1 MLILKELLWTNAFS
15 YGANNSIRFDENPL
29 TQLVG
34 SNGAGKTS
42 ISLMLQEVLYG
53 KNIKNI
59 KKQDIANN
67 KSGEKGYYIMLTFD
81 KDGDEYIVELDRK
94 TSLKFRLY
102 KNGNDISSHTSLN
115 TYKTLSDIIGLADF
129 KIFCQLIYQHS
140 TDSLD
145 FLTATDTNR
154 KKFLISLLQLD
165 KYIEYHEL
173 FKDKAR
179 ILHLDVVK
187 DESAIATITSWVKSN
202 ENMNFIKEELLP
214 TVVVDPEYYLTKAKL
229 EQNINNINSIN
240 RKIITNQQY
249 KEELSA
255 LDSKYYLSSA
265 PARPDPNSQELR
277 ARVRVEE
284 NTYRTVE
291 AKIAKINS
299 VQGECSQC
307 LQEVDSDLQDKMIQ
321 AEYIHRNI
329 AKEQIRQLWE
339 KIPQAEKI
347 EVEIK
352 KFAKQKA
359 DFERLT
365 QLIDNS
371 LDSKTLDLAE
381 QKEKLS
387 SVLNLISLAERLA
400 KSTEKKNLEI
410 SAHNSRV
417 DVVQAQLVQMHKD
430 LKNKNI
436 DLMEKENLATILE
449 LLKKTFGTNG
459 LVSYKIESSVKE
471 LEKKINIYLSDL
483 TQFQI
488 YFKLEGEKL
497 NIQVMDDLGNIN
509 SISNLSSGE
518 RARVNIATI
527 LAIRS
532 ILSSLT
538 STRINLLFLDEVIGV
553 IDAEGKEK
561 LSEILLEENLNT
573 FIVSHD
579 WSHPLIPRINI
590 VKEHNISRIEYDR

>member
-1 MLILKELLWTNAFS
+1 MLVFKELHWSNAFS
-15 YGANNSIRFDENPL
+15 YGTGNKIRFDENPL

-34 SNGAGKTS
+34 SNGAGKTC

-67 KSGEKGYYIMLTFD
+67 KTGKKGYYICLSFD
-81 KDGDEYIVELDRK
+81 KDEDSYVVELDRK
-94 TSLKFRLY
+94 ASLKFKLF
-102 KNGNDISSHTSLN
+102 KNGSDISSHTSLN
-115 TYKTLSDIIGLADF
+115 TYKTLAGIIGVDDF

-179 ILHLDVVK
+179 IVHAEMMK
-187 DESAIATITSWVKSN
+187 DEGAVSN
-202 ENMNFIKEELLP
+202 IEAWIKNHENMDFVKQDLLSVKAVNP
-214 TVVVDPEYYLTKAKL
+214 AWYINKAKYQ
-229 EQNINNINSIN
+229 ENVNNINSIN
-240 RKIITNQQY
+240 RKIVTNQQY
-249 KEELSA
+249 KKELDN
-255 LDSKYYLSSA
+255 LDSKYYIGSA
-265 PARPDPNSQELR
+265 PTSPSPSSHELR
-277 ARVRVEE
+277 ARVKVEE
-284 NTYRTVE
+284 YNYTNLQN
-291 AKIAKINS
+291 KINKIIN
-299 VQGECSQC
+299 VRGECPQC
-307 LQEVDSDLQDKMIQ
+307 LQEVDKAEQDRMANI
-321 AEYIHRNI
+321 EIIHRDI
-329 AKEQIRQLWE
+329 AKEQIGQLWA
-339 KIPQAEKI
+339 KIPEAETI
-347 EVEIK
+347 EMEIK

-371 LDSKTLDLAE
+371 LDLQTLDLAE
-381 QKEKLS
+381 QKKELS
-387 SVLNLISLAERLA
+387 DISRLIFEAESLI
-400 KSTEKKNLEI
+400 KSTERKNLEI
-410 SAHNSRV
+410 SAHNSKV
-417 DVVQAQLVQMHKD
+417 DVVISQLDKMRED
-430 LKNKNI
+430 LQNKNI
-436 DLMEKENLATILE
+436 ELTEKEIQGDILE

-471 LEKKINIYLSDL
+471 LEKKINTYLAEL
-483 TQFQI
+483 THFQL
-488 YFKLEGEKL
+488 YFKLSGEKL
-497 NIQVMDDLGNIN
+497 NIEILDDIGNIF

-518 RARVNIATI
+518 RARVNVATI

-538 STRINLLFLDEVIGV
+538 STRINFLMLDEVVGV

-561 LSEILLEENLNT
+561 LSEILLKENLNT

-579 WSHPLIPRINI
+579 WSHPLIPKINI
-590 VKEHNISRIEYDR
+590 LKEHHISRIEYG